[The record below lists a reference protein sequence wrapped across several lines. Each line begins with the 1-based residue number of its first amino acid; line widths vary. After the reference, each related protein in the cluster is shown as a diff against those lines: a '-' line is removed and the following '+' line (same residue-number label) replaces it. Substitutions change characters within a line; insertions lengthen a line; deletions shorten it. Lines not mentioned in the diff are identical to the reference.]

1 MRGKPILLLVVA
13 LGCGM
18 VAAVAASKAV
28 VGGGNGQAAEEMV
41 EIFVAVKDL
50 PHAQKVTAENIRLEK
65 WPRKRLPE
73 GALVN
78 LEQLEGKFTNQG
90 IFAGEP
96 ILDRKLS
103 ESRDSLSTGM
113 PEGYRIFN
121 FAGGANVYIKPGDH
135 IDIYGTFQLGGRNGS
150 LESRM
155 VMENVAVHAINGI
168 TIRDSDDLANSRNL
182 TFQLLVRES
191 QLEALTLANRMG
203 ELELHLRPMG
213 EAQGTVQ
220 TDNGESFLQWVEDSR
235 APEPSLLTSTEP
247 TRPAVQE
254 EAVPAGEEVAHE
266 MLIMTPNGVR
276 RYQWNDKNSFPQL
289 LEDSSRGMGSHDYN
303 GETQNSSQ
311 NVPEGYGGYAP
322 TYPNSDEIEH
332 FLQGED
338 SLPPG
343 EDEPKVLQRRRH

>member
-65 WPRKRLPE
+65 WPKKRLPE
-73 GALVN
+73 GALVD
-78 LEQLEGKFTNQG
+78 LELLEGKFTNQG

-96 ILDRKLS
+96 ILERKLC

-113 PEGYRIFN
+113 PDGYRIFN

-135 IDIYGTFQLGGRNGS
+135 IDIYGTFQIGGRHGT

-168 TIRDSDDLANSRNL
+168 TIRDSDDLATAKNL

-213 EAQGTVQ
+213 EADGQVE

-235 APEPSLLTSTEP
+235 EPEQTLLTSTEA
-247 TRPAVQE
+247 TPAAETPLEPVDNRVQ
-254 EAVPAGEEVAHE
+254 HE
-266 MLIMTPNGVR
+266 MVIMTPNGIK
-276 RYQWNDKNSFPQL
+276 RYQW
-289 LEDSSRGMGSHDYN
+289 EDSTSLPKLVDDTATGAGAMTPSG
-303 GETQNSSQ
+303 GAQNSSG

-322 TYPNSDEIEH
+322 TYPSSDEIEQY
-332 FLQGED
+332 LEGEG
-338 SLPPG
+338 SLSQ
-343 EDEPKVLQRRRH
+343 EDEPDVLQRRRN